1 VVIVCIAAAVG
12 ACRRDDA
19 GRPSKPR
26 AVELSEEAEPER
38 TQPPAS
44 AQPSAAAAAGPA
56 DVPGFLLPVIAGA
69 TVERQLLPRSDS
81 SRQLQQVVLRSAK
94 SADELVRYYTKALEM
109 AGFVVTP
116 PVSSEGMVLVQAQA
130 KQGKGEAA
138 VVVADAPEG
147 GGRLVNITLTQ
158 LAKP

>member
-1 VVIVCIAAAVG
+1 VVIVCIAAAGG

-19 GRPSKPR
+19 GLPSKPR
-26 AVELSEEAEPER
+26 AVELSDEAEAEPAR
-38 TQPPAS
+38 PAASTQP
-44 AQPSAAAAAGPA
+44 AAAAAP

-69 TVERQLLPRSDS
+69 TVERQLLPPADS
-81 SRQLQQVVLRSAK
+81 ARQLQQVVLRSPK
-94 SADELVRYYTKALEM
+94 SADELVRYYTKALEV

-116 PVSSEGMVLVQAQA
+116 PVSSEGMVLLQAHA

-147 GGRLVNITLTQ
+147 GGRMVNITLTQ